1 MNRSIICIVFFILI
15 TSHCF
20 NGMDN
25 YLYINNV
32 KLKQLQDKMKK
43 QKGGATKE
51 LNKEYD
57 VFGSNCAQTV
67 QSALI
72 AAGKADGSKVSLID
86 RIVNI
91 ITGVELS
98 MHDKAPNAIYKRIK
112 EQNEET
118 VIKTK

>member
-1 MNRSIICIVFFILI
+1 M
-15 TSHCF
+15 
-20 NGMDN
+20 
-25 YLYINNV
+25 
-32 KLKQLQDKMKK
+32 
-43 QKGGATKE
+43 
-51 LNKEYD
+51 
-57 VFGSNCAQTV
+57 
-67 QSALI
+67 I

>member
-43 QKGGATKE
+43 QKE
-51 LNKEYD
+51 
-57 VFGSNCAQTV
+57 V
-67 QSALI
+67 QLKNLIKSMMFLVLI
-72 AAGKADGSKVSLID
+72 AHKLFRV
-86 RIVNI
+86 
-91 ITGVELS
+91 
-98 MHDKAPNAIYKRIK
+98 H
-112 EQNEET
+112 
-118 VIKTK
+118 